1 VSQFWSF
8 IMHYPDVLAAT
19 VAFAL
24 LVMAGVTSIPAVRR
38 NMKYQTWW
46 AVHLYLYLATVL
58 AFAHEIKTGVMFI
71 GHPIATYFWIAIS
84 AVALAAVLGIRIVRP
99 LVRNLRHQLRI
110 SNVKEEAPG
119 VYSIVVKG
127 RNLSRL
133 EVSGGQ
139 FFQWRFMARGLWWH
153 SHPYSLSALPR
164 PPFIRVTIKQL
175 GMQSLATTRLKPGT
189 RVFIEGPYGVFT
201 RHARRSDKVVLIG
214 AGVGISPIRALLEDL
229 PASTKVTVVLRASS
243 VEDLVHRAEVTQLVS
258 ERGGKLHEVVGSR
271 KKVRLDGQLLRKLVG
286 NLNNTDVYVCG
297 PAGFSEGVTENLLR
311 LGARRERIHHEAF
324 AF

>member
-1 VSQFWSF
+1 MTEVSTLPRQATSAFETRRRPAPAPRRAARPPRPRVASTLALIAGVGFGLSIGLAFWGQSFSSYSSAGGWFTLAGRVTGLTGTYLLVIMILLVTRLPWLEETIGQVRLVRWHRTVGGWPIALIALHVVFITLGYAEASHVSFVSQFWSF

-38 NMKYQTWW
+38 TMKYQTWW

-58 AFAHEIKTGVMFI
+58 AFAHEIKTDVMFI

-133 EVSGGQ
+133 EV
-139 FFQWRFMARGLWWH
+139 
-153 SHPYSLSALPR
+153 
-164 PPFIRVTIKQL
+164 
-175 GMQSLATTRLKPGT
+175 
-189 RVFIEGPYGVFT
+189 
-201 RHARRSDKVVLIG
+201 
-214 AGVGISPIRALLEDL
+214 
-229 PASTKVTVVLRASS
+229 
-243 VEDLVHRAEVTQLVS
+243 
-258 ERGGKLHEVVGSR
+258 
-271 KKVRLDGQLLRKLVG
+271 
-286 NLNNTDVYVCG
+286 
-297 PAGFSEGVTENLLR
+297 
-311 LGARRERIHHEAF
+311 
-324 AF
+324 